1 MARSFKYKLPRITSN
16 GGGGYP
22 QCPGQGE
29 VLERAL
35 WIPASCPKLRSNAGQ
50 LAGLPAASVVQKCE
64 AILDNVLGLPEI
76 DRRAIWVEPKAEPGK
91 ACYAMGASRSS
102 WLVVRSK

>member
-1 MARSFKYKLPRITSN
+1 MFFKAVPTMGRPMSDMAYI
-16 GGGGYP
+16 
-22 QCPGQGE
+22 
-29 VLERAL
+29 
-35 WIPASCPKLRSNAGQ
+35 
-50 LAGLPAASVVQKCE
+50 
-64 AILDNVLGLPEI
+64 VLGLPEI